1 MGLLG
6 LDPETFW
13 GLTLRDYF
21 IKRQAYRDKLEDL
34 ERVVRL
40 QTYWIVSPNFKPE
53 EKVQPSDLWTL
64 PSEMA
69 EKALEE
75 KRKEEQAELMFL
87 RSLGFQA

>member
-1 MGLLG
+1 MLG

-13 GLTLRDYF
+13 GLTLHDF
-21 IKRQAYRDKLEDL
+21 SIKMQAYREKQERW

-40 QTYWIVSPNFKPE
+40 QTYWIVSPNIKPE

-69 EKALEE
+69 DKALEN
-75 KRKEEQAELMFL
+75 KKKEEQAEREFL
-87 RSLGFQA
+87 RMLGL

>member
-1 MGLLG
+1 MLG

-13 GLTLRDYF
+13 GLSLRDF
-21 IKRQAYRDKLEDL
+21 SIKMHAYREKQERW

-40 QTYWIVSPNFKPE
+40 QTYWIVSPNIKPE

-69 EKALEE
+69 DKALEN
-75 KRKEEQAELMFL
+75 KKKEEQAEREFL
-87 RSLGFQA
+87 RMLGL

>member
-1 MGLLG
+1 MLG

-13 GLTLRDYF
+13 GLSLRDF
-21 IKRQAYRDKLEDL
+21 SIKMQAYREKQERW

-40 QTYWIVSPNFKPE
+40 QTYWIVSPNIKPE

-69 EKALEE
+69 DKALEN
-75 KRKEEQAELMFL
+75 KKKEEQAEREFL
-87 RSLGFQA
+87 RMLGL